1 MDHKEG
7 WAPKNWC
14 FQTMV
19 LEKTLESPLDCKKI
33 KPVNSKRN
41 QLWIFIGRTVAK
53 AKAPILWTPDVKSWL
68 MRKDWCCERLRAGG
82 EGDDRMRW
90 LDGITDPVNVSVS
103 KLQQRVKDR
112 AALCAA
118 VHGVAKSQ
126 TQLSEWTITKFGV
139 LCYSKS

>member
-53 AKAPILWTPDVKSWL
+53 AEAPILRTPDVKSWL

-82 EGDDRMRW
+82 EGDNRMRW
-90 LDGITDPVNVSVS
+90 LDGITDSVNVNVS
-103 KLQQRVKDR
+103 KLQQTVKDR
-112 AALCAA
+112 EALCAA

-126 TQLSEWTITKFGV
+126 TQLSEWTITKFGA

>member
-19 LEKTLESPLDCKKI
+19 LEKTLKSPLDCKKI

-53 AKAPILWTPDVKSWL
+53 VKAPILWTPDVKSWL

>member
-53 AKAPILWTPDVKSWL
+53 AEAPILRKPDVKSWL

-82 EGDDRMRW
+82 EGDNRMRW
-90 LDGITDPVNVSVS
+90 LDGITDSVNVNVS
-103 KLQQRVKDR
+103 KLQQTVKDR
-112 AALCAA
+112 EALCAA

-126 TQLSEWTITKFGV
+126 TQLSEWTITKFGA

>member
-7 WAPKNWC
+7 WATKNWF

-53 AKAPILWTPDVKSWL
+53 AEAPILWTPDVKSWL

-103 KLQQRVKDR
+103 KLQQTVKDR

>member
-19 LEKTLESPLDCKKI
+19 LEKTLKSPLDCKKI

>member
-90 LDGITDPVNVSVS
+90 LDGITDSVNVNVS
-103 KLQQRVKDR
+103 KLQQTVKDR
-112 AALCAA
+112 EALCAA
-118 VHGVAKSQ
+118 VHGAAKSQ
-126 TQLSEWTITKFGV
+126 TQLSEWTITKFGA